1 MNSIQESKR
10 SMFLVVEEF
19 INNSDSTV
27 LAAMPNF
34 ETLFE
39 DFQRGLSDLR
49 VSSEKQIYSRLGYQ
63 MEKAEQRLVM
73 ADLCLNISGRVR
85 AYASNINDP
94 VLFEQMNR
102 KRNAVLKLNDTLILD
117 YCQQV
122 HDKTETLL
130 ADLVTYGIVA
140 ADLQTFQDS
149 IDNYLDLIP
158 KPRFEIVNRKQATR
172 EVAESI
178 AYCDEQLR
186 LMDILV
192 TMLEFSNTSFFINYF
207 DNRKLVNTGSRAIS
221 FRGTVT
227 DAEGALLQGVKV
239 IIASLGLEKITT
251 AKGNFEMK
259 HVPPGVYTAIFEKEG
274 MITFTAPIAI
284 SANQRTDLDVTLE
297 RIDSMRS
304 VS

>member
-1 MNSIQESKR
+1 MNARQETKR

-19 INNSDSTV
+19 INNAEPTV

-34 ETLFE
+34 ETAFE
-39 DFQRGLSDLR
+39 DFQRGLADLR
-49 VSSEKQIYSRLGYQ
+49 SESEKQIYSRTGYQ
-63 MEKAEQRLVM
+63 MEKTEQRLLM
-73 ADLCLNISGRVR
+73 ADLCLDVSGRVR
-85 AYASNINDP
+85 AYASNEGNT

-102 KRNAVLKLNDTLILD
+102 KKNAILKLNDTLILD

-130 ADLVTYGIVA
+130 PDLVAYGVVA
-140 ADLQTFQDS
+140 ADLQALQDA

-158 KPRFEIVNRKQATR
+158 LPRYEIVDRKQATR
-172 EVAESI
+172 KIEEAI
-178 AYCDEQLR
+178 NYCDEKIKT
-186 LMDILV
+186 MDILV
-192 TMLEFSNTSFFINYF
+192 TMLEFSNNPFFTNYF
-207 DNRKLVNTGSRAIS
+207 DNRKLVNTGSRTIS

-227 DAEGALLQGVKV
+227 TEDGTVLQGVKV
-239 IIASLGLEKITT
+239 RIASLNLEKQTT

-274 MITFTAPIAI
+274 YITQTAPIAI
-284 SANQRTDLDVTLE
+284 SANQRTQLNITLQS
-297 RIDSMRS
+297 IDAMQK